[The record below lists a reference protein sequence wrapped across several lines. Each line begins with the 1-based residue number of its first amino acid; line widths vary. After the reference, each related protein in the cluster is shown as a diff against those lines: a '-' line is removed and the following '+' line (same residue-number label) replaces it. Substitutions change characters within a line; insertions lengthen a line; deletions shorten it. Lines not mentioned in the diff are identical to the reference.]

1 MPKLKPIILLTMGDP
16 CGIGPE
22 IILKALKGGKL
33 HGFCR
38 PIVVG
43 RADVLA
49 QTAAKIKLKV
59 KIRRLHRIDEAS
71 FKPKTI
77 EVLHPSA
84 DATLPFEWGHPT
96 ARTAA
101 VAKAAVQLAADL
113 CLSGKAAAMVTAPIN
128 KAALQKTAFPF
139 PGHTE
144 FLATLTGSK
153 EFGMMMAGGRLRI
166 MLATIHEPIARV
178 PSLIT
183 GEKVLVAIRL
193 AHRALAAWF
202 GVPYPRIA
210 VAALN
215 PHAGEEGMFGNEER
229 TILVPVVEAAKKEG
243 ILASGPIPADTLFR
257 RLAAGEFDA
266 AVALYHDQALIPI
279 KLMAFGKG
287 VNVTVGLPII
297 RTSPDHGTAYD
308 IAGKGVANPSSLIE
322 AVRLAAKMAAAER
335 KSLQSSSRKA

>member
-1 MPKLKPIILLTMGDP
+1 MGDP

-22 IILKALKGGKL
+22 VILKARKGGKL

-59 KIRRLHRIDEAS
+59 KIRRIHRIEEAT
-71 FKPKTI
+71 FKSKAI

-96 ARTAA
+96 ARTASA
-101 VAKAAVQLAADL
+101 AKSAVQLAAEI
-113 CLSGKAAAMVTAPIN
+113 CLSDHAAAMVTAPIN

-144 FLATLTGSK
+144 FLASLTGSK
-153 EFGMMMAGGRLRI
+153 EFGMMMVGGRLRI
-166 MLATIHEPIARV
+166 ILATIHEPIARV
-178 PSLIT
+178 PALIT
-183 GEKVLVAIRL
+183 TERVMTAIRL
-193 AHRALAAWF
+193 AHRALAVWF
-202 GVPYPRIA
+202 NVSLPRIA

-215 PHAGEEGMFGNEER
+215 PHAGEEGMFGEEER
-229 TILVPVVEAAKKEG
+229 TILVPAVEAAKEEG
-243 ILASGPIPADTLFR
+243 ILASGPFPADTLFR
-257 RLAAGEFDA
+257 RLADREFDA

-279 KLMAFGKG
+279 KLLAFGKG

-297 RTSPDHGTAYD
+297 RTSADHGTAYD
-308 IAGKGVANPSSLIE
+308 IAGQGLANPSSLME
-322 AVRLAAKMAAAER
+322 AVRLAAKMAAAKG
-335 KSLQSSSRKA
+335 KSRRSSSPKA